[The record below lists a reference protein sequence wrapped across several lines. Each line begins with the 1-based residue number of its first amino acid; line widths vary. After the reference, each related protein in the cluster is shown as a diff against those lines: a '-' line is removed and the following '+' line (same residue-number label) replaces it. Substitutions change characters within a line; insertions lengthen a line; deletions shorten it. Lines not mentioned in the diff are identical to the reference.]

1 MLATDF
7 VATDTPLSTSS
18 GQPPDFYLLFF
29 LISQPQKI
37 KKPFSL
43 HFFQELAGTKNK
55 ILLLIVGWIFE
66 NYTEDLGWW
75 VIGLDI

>member
-43 HFFQELAGTKNK
+43 HFFQELAVTKN
-55 ILLLIVGWIFE
+55 
-66 NYTEDLGWW
+66 
-75 VIGLDI
+75 